1 MLCRLSRSIR
11 SHRTP
16 AGAHSDRRFSAAPC
30 CANQEPRDYS
40 LPNPTWS
47 PDTKRLYEEL
57 SRDQS
62 WMRISSYNTNFHQEG
77 ISLEADRKTRLFTRN
92 LDQDG
97 VGFEYCMFYNE
108 AEKRTICIF
117 QPGPYTEG
125 PRGYAHGGCIAAII
139 DETTATGI
147 LLSCRRSVTANL
159 NINYRN
165 PIPLG
170 STVILDSRV
179 EKVDGRKV
187 YSSCRVRSHD
197 DSVVYNEATALFITS
212 KLEELKAK
220 L

>member
-1 MLCRLSRSIR
+1 MLYRILRG
-11 SHRTP
+11 HRTS
-16 AGAHSDRRFSAAPC
+16 ARAQSDRRFSAAPC
-30 CANQEPRDYS
+30 CAKPEPRDYS

-57 SRDQS
+57 SRDRS
-62 WMRISSYNTNFHQEG
+62 WRRLPSYDSHHRAGMSPEVDG
-77 ISLEADRKTRLFTRN
+77 KTRLFTRN

-97 VGFEYCMFYNE
+97 VGFEYCIFYNE
-108 AEKRTICIF
+108 AEKRTLCIF

-125 PRGYAHGGCIAAII
+125 PKGYTHGGCIAAII
-139 DETTATGI
+139 DMTVGTVIEYSSGV
-147 LLSCRRSVTANL
+147 SVTANL

-170 STVILDSRV
+170 ATVLIDCRV

-187 YSSCRVRSHD
+187 YSSCQVRSHD
-197 DSVVYNEATALFITS
+197 DAVLHNEATALFITPKS
-212 KLEELKAK
+212 GGLKAK